1 MKLVFLKCFI
11 TVCLF
16 FSISKLTGQ
25 DTVVIKTL
33 TFPHNIRSMANDQ
46 NGDIFIE
53 SSVGLYQF
61 DGKKYWLIDPNYDKG
76 ALIYTNGK
84 LSYFKSIKYNV
95 DFINEGNKSL
105 LWLPFIPE
113 SSSRNFI
120 YHAKGRNGRQFIA
133 RGNQIYEITI
143 KNKFKI
149 ELKGQSTRAIML
161 VEKDLYV
168 VSYSGIFKNGV
179 RILPNIYN
187 AEGMLHD
194 ISNHSMYFSSDKN
207 VINLNLDNNKVVIEN
222 YFNEIGEPN
231 YISKLIKYKNKIY
244 LGTSKGIAQ
253 LYPFSFLSKEFLVH
267 DISFID
273 SLLYLS
279 TDDGIYIYDGKKVR
293 KCTFLPDLNTNL
305 VTKIGVNFW
314 VLTKTGLWVYNTENK
329 ELENK
334 ILNKEIKSLECYAIQ
349 KDNNGYYWVSTAAGL
364 YRFGNTF
371 EKTEVFFPEIEFNKR
386 SYLAHNGI
394 FYFGSVN
401 GVFSFD
407 PLDFPDLVINN
418 GFIVDNLNIIG
429 FSLFVIIGLL
439 IYLLIKRKQ
448 TFKVN
453 NESNITVHK
462 KWSYTDKDQFL
473 FDLGTFILQNLS
485 TITVDELIEYS
496 GMNKKAFYKYID
508 ENYKALP
515 SFIINSIKI
524 LKARSL
530 MKENPGI
537 TMESLTKFTGYS
549 TSHLYSILKQEDEK
563 LPKELSI
570 LYDLKY

>member
-1 MKLVFLKCFI
+1 MRISVFFLGLTVTLLFSFLK
-11 TVCLF
+11 L
-16 FSISKLTGQ
+16 KGQ
-25 DTVVIKTL
+25 DTIVIKTL
-33 TFPHNIRSMANDQ
+33 SFPHNIRSMANDQ

-53 SSVGLYQF
+53 SAVGLYKF
-61 DGKKYWLIDPNYDKG
+61 DGNKYWLFNATYNEG
-76 ALIYTNGK
+76 ALIFHEGK
-84 LSYFKSIKYNV
+84 LSNFKALKDKV
-95 DFINEGNKSL
+95 DFIEIGEKNQV
-105 LWLPFIPE
+105 WLPFLPLT
-113 SSSRNFI
+113 SSNFI
-120 YHAKGRNGRQFIA
+120 YHAKGKNGRQFIA
-133 RGNQIYEITI
+133 RDNQIHELTI

-149 ELKGQSTRAIML
+149 IQKGNSTRGISIIG
-161 VEKDLYV
+161 KDLYV
-168 VSYSGIFKNGV
+168 NTYSGIFKNEN
-179 RILPNIYN
+179 RILPDIKTG
-187 AEGMLHD
+187 EGMLHD
-194 ISNHSMYFSSDKN
+194 SQNNAMYFTSDKN
-207 VINLNLDNNKVVIEN
+207 IIRLPLDSNKAEIKN
-222 YFNEIGEPN
+222 YLNEIGEPN
-231 YISKLIKYKNKIY
+231 YITCIIKFKNKIY
-244 LGTSKGIAQ
+244 VGTSKGLAQ
-253 LYPFSFLSKEFLVH
+253 LEPFAFLSKEFLIH
-267 DISFID
+267 DLSIIED
-273 SLLYLS
+273 VLYMATNEGS
-279 TDDGIYIYDGKKVR
+279 YQFDGKNIE
-293 KCTFLPDLNTNL
+293 KCTFLPNENTNGIS
-305 VTKIGVNFW
+305 KIGINFW
-314 VLTKTGLWVYNTENK
+314 ASTNKGLWVYNTENK
-329 ELENK
+329 KLENK
-334 ILNKEIKSLECYAIQ
+334 ILNSELPSLECNAIQ
-349 KDNNGYYWVSTAAGL
+349 KDNNGFYWVSTTSGL
-364 YRFGNTF
+364 YRFGNEN

-429 FSLFVIIGLL
+429 FALFVIIGLL

>member
-53 SSVGLYQF
+53 SAVGLYKF
-61 DGKKYWLIDPNYDKG
+61 DGNKFWLFNASYNEG
-76 ALIYTNGK
+76 ALIFHEGK
-84 LSYFKSIKYNV
+84 LSNFKAIKVNV
-95 DFINEGNKSL
+95 DFIEMGEKNQV
-105 LWLPFIPE
+105 WLPFLPST
-113 SSSRNFI
+113 SSNFI
-120 YHAKGRNGRQFIA
+120 YHAKGKNGRQFLA
-133 RGNQIYEITI
+133 RNNHIYEVTI

-149 ELKGQSTRAIML
+149 IQKGNSTRGISIIG
-161 VEKDLYV
+161 KDLYV
-168 VSYSGIFKNGV
+168 NTYSGIFKNEN
-179 RILPNIYN
+179 RILPDIGNG
-187 AEGMLHD
+187 EGILHD
-194 ISNHSMYFSSDKN
+194 IQNNAMYFTSDKN
-207 VINLNLDNNKVVIEN
+207 IIRLPLDSNKAEIKN
-222 YFNEIGEPN
+222 YLKEIGVLH
-231 YISKLIKYKNKIY
+231 YITCIINFKNKIY
-244 LGTSKGIAQ
+244 VATSKGLAQ
-253 LYPFSFLSKEFLVH
+253 LEPFSFLSKEFLIH
-267 DISFID
+267 DFSIIED
-273 SLLYLS
+273 VLYLA
-279 TDDGIYIYDGKKVR
+279 TNEGTYQFDGKNIK
-293 KCTFLPDLNTNL
+293 KCAFLPNENTNGI
-305 VTKIGVNFW
+305 TKIGFNFW
-314 VLTKTGLWVYNTENK
+314 ASTKKGLWVYNTENK
-329 ELENK
+329 KLENK
-334 ILNKEIKSLECYAIQ
+334 VLNSELPSLECNAIQ
-349 KDNNGYYWVSTAAGL
+349 KDNNGFYWVSTSSGL
-364 YRFGNTF
+364 YRFGNAN

-386 SYLAHNGI
+386 SYLVHNGI

-407 PLDFPDLVINN
+407 PLDFPDLVISN
-418 GFIVDNLNIIG
+418 GFIVDNLNFIG

-453 NESNITVHK
+453 KEPNIPLDK
-462 KWSYTDKDQFL
+462 KLDYSDKDKFL
-473 FDLGTFILQNLS
+473 FDLGDFILQNLS

-549 TSHLYSILKQEDEK
+549 SSHLYSILKQEDEK
-563 LPKELSI
+563 LPKEISI
-570 LYDLKY
+570 LYNLKY

>member
-1 MKLVFLKCFI
+1 MRISVFYLYLSV
-11 TVCLF
+11 TLL
-16 FSISKLTGQ
+16 FSILKLKGQ
-25 DTVVIKTL
+25 DTIVIKTL

-53 SSVGLYQF
+53 SAVGLYKF
-61 DGKKYWLIDPNYDKG
+61 DGNKYWLFNASYNEG
-76 ALIYTNGK
+76 ALIFHEGK
-84 LSYFKSIKYNV
+84 LSNFKAIKDKV
-95 DFINEGNKSL
+95 DFIEIGEKNQV
-105 LWLPFIPE
+105 WLPFLPLT
-113 SSSRNFI
+113 SSNFI
-120 YHAKGRNGRQFIA
+120 YHAKGKNGRQFIA
-133 RGNQIYEITI
+133 RNNNIYEVTI

-149 ELKGQSTRAIML
+149 IQKGNSTRGISIIG
-161 VEKDLYV
+161 KDLYV
-168 VSYSGIFKNGV
+168 NTYSGIFKNEN
-179 RILPNIYN
+179 RILPAIGNG
-187 AEGMLHD
+187 EGMLHD
-194 ISNHSMYFSSDKN
+194 IQNNAMCFTSDKN
-207 VINLNLDNNKVVIEN
+207 IIRLPLDSNKAEIKN
-222 YFNEIGEPN
+222 YLKEIGEQH
-231 YISKLIKYKNKIY
+231 YITCIIKFKNKIY
-244 LGTSKGIAQ
+244 LGTSKGLAQ
-253 LYPFSFLSKEFLVH
+253 LEPFAFLSKEFLIH
-267 DISFID
+267 DLSIIED
-273 SLLYLS
+273 VLYMATNEGS
-279 TDDGIYIYDGKKVR
+279 YQFDGKNIE
-293 KCTFLPDLNTNL
+293 KCTFLPNENTNGI
-305 VTKIGVNFW
+305 TKIGINFW
-314 VLTKTGLWVYNTENK
+314 ASTNKGLWVYNTENK
-329 ELENK
+329 KLENK
-334 ILNKEIKSLECYAIQ
+334 ILNRELPSLECNAIQ
-349 KDNNGYYWVSTAAGL
+349 KDNNGYYWVSTSSGL
-364 YRFGNTF
+364 YRFGNEN

-407 PLDFPDLVINN
+407 PLDFPDLIINN

-448 TFKVN
+448 TFKEIK
-453 NESNITVHK
+453 ESNISVHK
-462 KWSYTDKDQFL
+462 KLDYSDKDKFL
-473 FDLGTFILQNLS
+473 FDLGSFILQNLS

-549 TSHLYSILKQEDEK
+549 ASHLYSILKQEDEK

>member
-61 DGKKYWLIDPNYDKG
+61 DGEKYWLIDPNYDKG
-76 ALIYTNGK
+76 ALIYANGK
-84 LSYFKSIKYNV
+84 LSYFKSVKDNV

-244 LGTSKGIAQ
+244 VGTSKGIAQ

-279 TDDGIYIYDGKKVR
+279 TDDGIYIFDGKKVR
-293 KCTFLPDLNTNL
+293 KCTFLLDLNTNL

-314 VLTKTGLWVYNTENK
+314 VLTKTGLWVYNSENK
-329 ELENK
+329 KLEEK

-349 KDNNGYYWVSTAAGL
+349 KDNNGYYWVSTASGL

-386 SYLAHNGI
+386 SSYQYNGL
-394 FYFGSVN
+394 FYFGSIN
-401 GVFSFD
+401 GIYSFD
-407 PLDFPDLVINN
+407 PLDFPDLIISF
-418 GFIVDNLNIIG
+418 GIFVDN
-429 FSLFVIIGLL
+429 FKALL
-439 IYLLIKRKQ
+439 ILLILVFVSMIFLIVKRKP
-448 TFKVN
+448 TFSKTKDLNVP
-453 NESNITVHK
+453 VHK
-462 KWSYTDKDQFL
+462 KWSDTDKDRFL
-473 FDLGTFILQNLS
+473 FDLGAFIL
-485 TITVDELIEYS
+485 E
-496 GMNKKAFYKYID
+496 KYT
-508 ENYKALP
+508 
-515 SFIINSIKI
+515 FCH
-524 LKARSL
+524 
-530 MKENPGI
+530 G
-537 TMESLTKFTGYS
+537 
-549 TSHLYSILKQEDEK
+549 
-563 LPKELSI
+563 
-570 LYDLKY
+570 

>member
-1 MKLVFLKCFI
+1 MRISVFFLGLTVTLLFSFLK
-11 TVCLF
+11 L
-16 FSISKLTGQ
+16 KGQ
-25 DTVVIKTL
+25 DTIVIKTL
-33 TFPHNIRSMANDQ
+33 SFPHNIRSMANDQ

-53 SSVGLYQF
+53 SAVGLYKF
-61 DGKKYWLIDPNYDKG
+61 DGNKYWLFNATYNEG
-76 ALIYTNGK
+76 ALIFHEGK
-84 LSYFKSIKYNV
+84 LSNFKALKDKV
-95 DFINEGNKSL
+95 DFIEIGEKNQV
-105 LWLPFIPE
+105 WLPFLPLT
-113 SSSRNFI
+113 SSNFI
-120 YHAKGRNGRQFIA
+120 YHAKGKNGRQFIA
-133 RGNQIYEITI
+133 RDNQIHELTI

-149 ELKGQSTRAIML
+149 IQKGNSTRGISIIG
-161 VEKDLYV
+161 KDLYV
-168 VSYSGIFKNGV
+168 NTYSGIFKNEN
-179 RILPNIYN
+179 RILPDIKTG
-187 AEGMLHD
+187 EGMLHD
-194 ISNHSMYFSSDKN
+194 SQNNAMYFTSDKN
-207 VINLNLDNNKVVIEN
+207 IIRLPLDSNKAEIKN
-222 YFNEIGEPN
+222 YLNEIGEPN
-231 YISKLIKYKNKIY
+231 YITCIIKFKNKIY
-244 LGTSKGIAQ
+244 VGTSKGLAQ
-253 LYPFSFLSKEFLVH
+253 LEPFAFLSKEFLIH
-267 DISFID
+267 DLSIIED
-273 SLLYLS
+273 VLYLATNEGS
-279 TDDGIYIYDGKKVR
+279 YQFDGKNIK
-293 KCTFLPDLNTNL
+293 KCTFLPNENTNGI
-305 VTKIGVNFW
+305 TKIGINFW
-314 VLTKTGLWVYNTENK
+314 ASTKKGLWVYNTENK
-329 ELENK
+329 KLENK
-334 ILNKEIKSLECYAIQ
+334 VLNSELPSLECNAIQ
-349 KDNNGYYWVSTAAGL
+349 KDNNGFYWVSTTSGL
-364 YRFGNTF
+364 YRFGNEN

-429 FSLFVIIGLL
+429 FALFVIIGLL

-462 KWSYTDKDQFL
+462 KWSYTDKNQFL

-524 LKARSL
+524 LKAKSL

>member
-53 SSVGLYQF
+53 SAVGLYKF
-61 DGKKYWLIDPNYDKG
+61 DGNKFWLFNASYNEG
-76 ALIYTNGK
+76 ALIFHEGK
-84 LSYFKSIKYNV
+84 LSNFKAIKVNV
-95 DFINEGNKSL
+95 DFIEMGEKNQV
-105 LWLPFIPE
+105 WLPFLPST
-113 SSSRNFI
+113 SSNFI
-120 YHAKGRNGRQFIA
+120 YHAKGKNGRQFLA
-133 RGNQIYEITI
+133 RNNNIYEVTI

-149 ELKGQSTRAIML
+149 IQKGNSTRGISIIG
-161 VEKDLYV
+161 KDLYV
-168 VSYSGIFKNGV
+168 NTYSGIFKNEN
-179 RILPNIYN
+179 RILPDIKTG
-187 AEGMLHD
+187 EGMLHD
-194 ISNHSMYFSSDKN
+194 SQNNAMYFTSDKN
-207 VINLNLDNNKVVIEN
+207 IIRLPLDSNKAEIKN
-222 YFNEIGEPN
+222 YLNEIGEPN
-231 YISKLIKYKNKIY
+231 YITCIIKFKNKIY
-244 LGTSKGIAQ
+244 VGTSKGLAQ
-253 LYPFSFLSKEFLVH
+253 LEPFAFLSKEFLIH
-267 DISFID
+267 DLSIIED
-273 SLLYLS
+273 VLYMATNEGS
-279 TDDGIYIYDGKKVR
+279 YQFDGKNIN
-293 KCTFLPDLNTNL
+293 KCAFLPNENTNGIS
-305 VTKIGVNFW
+305 KIGINFW
-314 VLTKTGLWVYNTENK
+314 VSTKKGLWVYNTENK
-329 ELENK
+329 KLENK
-334 ILNKEIKSLECYAIQ
+334 VLNSELPSLECNAIQ
-349 KDNNGYYWVSTAAGL
+349 KDNNGFYWVSTTSGL
-364 YRFGNTF
+364 YRFGNEN

-429 FSLFVIIGLL
+429 FALFVIIGLL

-462 KWSYTDKDQFL
+462 KWSYTDKNQFL

-570 LYDLKY
+570 LYNLKY

>member
-1 MKLVFLKCFI
+1 MRISVFFLGLTVTLLFSFLK
-11 TVCLF
+11 L
-16 FSISKLTGQ
+16 KGQ
-25 DTVVIKTL
+25 DTIVIKTL
-33 TFPHNIRSMANDQ
+33 SFPHNIRSMANDQ

-53 SSVGLYQF
+53 SAVGLYKF
-61 DGKKYWLIDPNYDKG
+61 DGNKYWLFNATYNEG
-76 ALIYTNGK
+76 ALIFHEGK
-84 LSYFKSIKYNV
+84 LSNFKALKDKV
-95 DFINEGNKSL
+95 DFIEIGEKNQV
-105 LWLPFIPE
+105 WLPFLPLT
-113 SSSRNFI
+113 SSNFI
-120 YHAKGRNGRQFIA
+120 YHAKGKNGRQFIA
-133 RGNQIYEITI
+133 RDNQIHELTI

-149 ELKGQSTRAIML
+149 IQKGKSTRGISIIG
-161 VEKDLYV
+161 KDLYV
-168 VSYSGIFKNGV
+168 NTYNGIFKNEN
-179 RILPNIYN
+179 RILPDIKTG
-187 AEGMLHD
+187 EGMLHD
-194 ISNHSMYFSSDKN
+194 SQNNAMYFTSDKN
-207 VINLNLDNNKVVIEN
+207 IIRLPLDSNKAEIKN
-222 YFNEIGEPN
+222 YLNEIGEPN
-231 YISKLIKYKNKIY
+231 YITCIIKFKNKIY
-244 LGTSKGIAQ
+244 VGTSKGLAQ
-253 LYPFSFLSKEFLVH
+253 LEPFSFLSKEFLIH
-267 DISFID
+267 DLSIIED
-273 SLLYLS
+273 VLYLATNEGS
-279 TDDGIYIYDGKKVR
+279 YQFDGKNIK
-293 KCTFLPDLNTNL
+293 KCTFLPNENTNGI
-305 VTKIGVNFW
+305 TKIGINFW
-314 VLTKTGLWVYNTENK
+314 ASTKKGLWVYNTENK
-329 ELENK
+329 KLENK
-334 ILNKEIKSLECYAIQ
+334 VLNSELPSLECNAIQ
-349 KDNNGYYWVSTAAGL
+349 KDNNGFYWVSTTSGL
-364 YRFGNTF
+364 YRFGNEN

-429 FSLFVIIGLL
+429 FALFVIIGLL

-524 LKARSL
+524 LKAKSL

>member
-1 MKLVFLKCFI
+1 MRISVFYLYLSV
-11 TVCLF
+11 TLL
-16 FSISKLTGQ
+16 FSILKLKGQ
-25 DTVVIKTL
+25 DTIVTKTL
-33 TFPHNIRSMANDQ
+33 SFPHNIRSMANDQ

-53 SSVGLYQF
+53 SAVGLYKF
-61 DGKKYWLIDPNYDKG
+61 DGNKYWVFNATYNEG
-76 ALIYTNGK
+76 ALIFHEGK
-84 LSYFKSIKYNV
+84 LSNFKTLKDKV
-95 DFINEGNKSL
+95 DFIEIGEKNQV
-105 LWLPFIPE
+105 WLPFIPLN
-113 SSSRNFI
+113 SSNFV
-120 YHAKGRNGRQFIA
+120 YHAKGKNGRQFIA
-133 RGNQIYEITI
+133 RNNQIYEVTI

-149 ELKGQSTRAIML
+149 IQKGNSTRGISIIG
-161 VEKDLYV
+161 KDLYV
-168 VSYSGIFKNGV
+168 NTYSGIFKNEN
-179 RILPNIYN
+179 RILLDIGNG
-187 AEGMLHD
+187 EGMLHD
-194 ISNHSMYFSSDKN
+194 SQINAMYFTSDKN
-207 VINLNLDNNKVVIEN
+207 IIRLPLDSNKTEIKN
-222 YFNEIGEPN
+222 YLKEIGDQH
-231 YISKLIKYKNKIY
+231 YITCIINFKNKIY
-244 LGTSKGIAQ
+244 VATSKGLAQ
-253 LYPFSFLSKEFLVH
+253 LEPFSFLSKEFLIH
-267 DISFID
+267 DLSIIED
-273 SLLYLS
+273 VLYMATNEGS
-279 TDDGIYIYDGKKVR
+279 YQFDGKNIK
-293 KCTFLPDLNTNL
+293 KCTFLPNENTNGIS
-305 VTKIGVNFW
+305 KIGINFW
-314 VLTKTGLWVYNTENK
+314 ASTKKGLWVYNTENK
-329 ELENK
+329 KLENK
-334 ILNKEIKSLECYAIQ
+334 ILNSELPSLECYAIQ
-349 KDNNGYYWVSTAAGL
+349 KDNNGYYWVSTSSGL
-364 YRFGNTF
+364 YRFGNAN

-394 FYFGSVN
+394 FYFGSVI

-407 PLDFPDLVINN
+407 PLDFPDLVISN
-418 GFIVDNLNIIG
+418 GFIVENLNIIG

-453 NESNITVHK
+453 KESHIPLDK
-462 KWSYTDKDQFL
+462 KLDYSDKEKFL

>member
-1 MKLVFLKCFI
+1 MRILVFYLCLSVILIFSFLK
-11 TVCLF
+11 L
-16 FSISKLTGQ
+16 KGQ

-33 TFPHNIRSMANDQ
+33 PFPHNIRSMANDQ

-53 SSVGLYQF
+53 SAVGLYKF
-61 DGKKYWLIDPNYDKG
+61 DGNKYWLFNATYNEG
-76 ALIYTNGK
+76 ALIFYEGK
-84 LSYFKSIKYNV
+84 LSNFKALKDKV
-95 DFINEGNKSL
+95 DFIEIGKKNQV
-105 LWLPFIPE
+105 WLPFLPLT
-113 SSSRNFI
+113 SSNFI
-120 YHAKGRNGRQFIA
+120 YHAKGKNGRQFIA
-133 RGNQIYEITI
+133 RDNQIHELTI

-149 ELKGQSTRAIML
+149 ISKGKSTRGISIIG
-161 VEKDLYV
+161 EDLYV
-168 VSYSGIFKNGV
+168 NTYNGIFKNEN
-179 RILPNIYN
+179 RILPAIGNG
-187 AEGMLHD
+187 EGLLHN
-194 ISNHSMYFSSDKN
+194 SQNNTLYFTSDKD
-207 VINLNLDNNKVVIEN
+207 IIRLALDDNKAEIKN
-222 YFNEIGEPN
+222 YLNEIGEPHYVTCIIN
-231 YISKLIKYKNKIY
+231 FKNKIFV
-244 LGTSKGIAQ
+244 GTSKGLAQ
-253 LYPFSFLSKEFLVH
+253 LEPFSFLSKEFLIH
-267 DISFID
+267 DLSIIENV
-273 SLLYLS
+273 LYMATNEGS
-279 TDDGIYIYDGKKVR
+279 YQFDGKNIK
-293 KCTFLPDLNTNL
+293 KCTFLPNENTN
-305 VTKIGVNFW
+305 VISKIGINFW
-314 VLTKTGLWVYNTENK
+314 ASTNKGLWVYNTENK
-329 ELENK
+329 KLENK
-334 ILNKEIKSLECYAIQ
+334 VLNSELPSLECNAIQ
-349 KDNNGYYWVSTAAGL
+349 KDNNGFYWVSTSSGL
-364 YRFGNTF
+364 YRFGNAN

-407 PLDFPDLVINN
+407 PLDFPDLIINN

-429 FSLFVIIGLL
+429 FAFIVIIGLL

-453 NESNITVHK
+453 KEPNIPLDK
-462 KWSYTDKDQFL
+462 KLDYSDKDKFL
-473 FDLGTFILQNLS
+473 FDLGDFILQNLS

>member
-1 MKLVFLKCFI
+1 MRILVFYLCLSVILIFSFLK
-11 TVCLF
+11 L
-16 FSISKLTGQ
+16 KGQ

-33 TFPHNIRSMANDQ
+33 PFPHNIRSMANDQ

-53 SSVGLYQF
+53 SAVGLYKF
-61 DGKKYWLIDPNYDKG
+61 DGNKYWLFNATYNEG
-76 ALIYTNGK
+76 ALIFYEGK
-84 LSYFKSIKYNV
+84 LSNFKALKDKV
-95 DFINEGNKSL
+95 DFIEIGKKNQV
-105 LWLPFIPE
+105 WLPFLPLT
-113 SSSRNFI
+113 SSNFI
-120 YHAKGRNGRQFIA
+120 YHAKGKNGRQFIA
-133 RGNQIYEITI
+133 RDNQIHELTI

-149 ELKGQSTRAIML
+149 ISKGKSTRGISIIG
-161 VEKDLYV
+161 EDLYV
-168 VSYSGIFKNGV
+168 NTYNGIFKNEN
-179 RILPNIYN
+179 RILPAIGNG
-187 AEGMLHD
+187 EGLLHN
-194 ISNHSMYFSSDKN
+194 SQNNTLYFTSDKD
-207 VINLNLDNNKVVIEN
+207 IIRLALDDNKAEIKN
-222 YFNEIGEPN
+222 YLNEIGEPHYVTCIIN
-231 YISKLIKYKNKIY
+231 FKNKIFV
-244 LGTSKGIAQ
+244 GTSKGLAQ
-253 LYPFSFLSKEFLVH
+253 LEPFSFLSKEFLIH
-267 DISFID
+267 DLSIIENV
-273 SLLYLS
+273 LYMATNEGS
-279 TDDGIYIYDGKKVR
+279 YQFDGKNIK
-293 KCTFLPDLNTNL
+293 KCTFLPNENTN
-305 VTKIGVNFW
+305 VISKIGINFW
-314 VLTKTGLWVYNTENK
+314 ASTNKGLWVYNTENK
-329 ELENK
+329 KLENK
-334 ILNKEIKSLECYAIQ
+334 VLNSELPSLECYAIQ
-349 KDNNGYYWVSTAAGL
+349 KDNNGYYWVSTSSGL
-364 YRFGNTF
+364 YRFGNAN

-407 PLDFPDLVINN
+407 PLDFPDLVISN

-429 FSLFVIIGLL
+429 FSLFIIIGLL

-453 NESNITVHK
+453 NESNITLHK
-462 KWSYTDKDQFL
+462 KLDYSDKDKFL

-515 SFIINSIKI
+515 SLIINSIKI

>member
-1 MKLVFLKCFI
+1 MRISVFFLGL
-11 TVCLF
+11 TVTLLF
-16 FSISKLTGQ
+16 SFLKLTGQ

-53 SSVGLYQF
+53 SAVGLYKF
-61 DGKKYWLIDPNYDKG
+61 DGNKYWLFNATYNEG
-76 ALIYTNGK
+76 ALIFHEGK
-84 LSYFKSIKYNV
+84 LSNFKALKDKV
-95 DFINEGNKSL
+95 DFIEIGEKNQV
-105 LWLPFIPE
+105 WLPFLPLT
-113 SSSRNFI
+113 SSNFS
-120 YHAKGRNGRQFIA
+120 YHAKGKNGRQFIA
-133 RGNQIYEITI
+133 RDNQIHELTI

-149 ELKGQSTRAIML
+149 IQKGNSTRGISIIG
-161 VEKDLYV
+161 KDLYV
-168 VSYSGIFKNGV
+168 NTYSGIFKNEN
-179 RILPNIYN
+179 RILPDIGNG
-187 AEGMLHD
+187 EGMLHD
-194 ISNHSMYFSSDKN
+194 SQINAMYFTSDKD
-207 VINLNLDNNKVVIEN
+207 IIRLALDSNKTEN
-222 YFNEIGEPN
+222 KNYLKEIGGQH
-231 YISKLIKYKNKIY
+231 YITCIIKFKNKIY
-244 LGTSKGIAQ
+244 LGTSKGLAQ
-253 LYPFSFLSKEFLVH
+253 LEPFAFLSKEFLIH
-267 DISFID
+267 DLSIIED
-273 SLLYLS
+273 VLYLATNEGS
-279 TDDGIYIYDGKKVR
+279 YQFDGKNIE
-293 KCTFLPDLNTNL
+293 KCTFLPNENTNGIS
-305 VTKIGVNFW
+305 KIGINFW
-314 VLTKTGLWVYNTENK
+314 ASTKKGLWVYNTENK
-329 ELENK
+329 KLENK
-334 ILNKEIKSLECYAIQ
+334 ILNSELPSLECNAIQ
-349 KDNNGYYWVSTAAGL
+349 KDNNGFYWVSTSSGL
-364 YRFGNTF
+364 YRFGNAN

-386 SYLAHNGI
+386 SYLDYNGI

-407 PLDFPDLVINN
+407 PLDFPDLVISN
-418 GFIVDNLNIIG
+418 GFIVDNLNVIG
-429 FSLFVIIGLL
+429 FAFIVIIGLL

-453 NESNITVHK
+453 KESNVSVDK
-462 KWSYTDKDQFL
+462 KLDYSDKDKFL

-515 SFIINSIKI
+515 SLIINSIKI